1 MGTRAKRLYVCA
13 LLLLIGISGAQD
25 AKPKAKLIHAGHII
39 DVKEGK
45 ALSDQG
51 ILIRGGKIEAV
62 GPYAEISTQ
71 APKDATSID
80 WSGVTVLPGLIDCHT
95 HLLTN
100 IAAEPEDSLF
110 TQVAEMSTAE
120 RALMGAAMGRE
131 DLEAGITTVR
141 DLGNAGLNGDVALRN
156 AIREGWV
163 IGPRMLVSTRAISA
177 AGGQFGP
184 IQTPAA
190 NEIIA
195 QEYAVISG
203 VEEARRAVR
212 DALYAGAD
220 VIKIIVNT
228 GTRVLNV
235 DEVRTIVDEAHRVHV
250 KVAAHAT
257 DDFSVRVAAEA
268 GVDSIE
274 HGYVVSDETLQLMGK
289 KGIFLV
295 PTDGPLETYLDFS
308 AKTPE
313 ERKEMEVGYKKL
325 VAKNADRIQRARKA
339 GVRIAAGSD
348 MYIIY
353 PGKTRGQASL
363 TMLRAY
369 RDSGMTAAEVIRAA
383 TLDAAELLGW
393 QDRIGSIEK
402 GRLADLIGVEG
413 DPLTDI
419 TTLEHVKVVMKGG
432 MEVKTK

>member
-1 MGTRAKRLYVCA
+1 MGTRAKRLYVCVLM
-13 LLLLIGISGAQD
+13 LLAGVASGQD
-25 AKPKAKLIHAGHII
+25 AKPKVKLIHAGRIV

-45 ALSDQG
+45 ARSDQG
-51 ILIRGGKIEAV
+51 ILIRAGKIEAV
-62 GPYAEISTQ
+62 GPYAEVSAQ

-80 WSGVTVLPGLIDCHT
+80 WTGLTVLPGLIDCHT

-120 RALMGAAMGRE
+120 RALMGAAMARE

-163 IGPRMLVSTRAISA
+163 NGPRMLVSTRAISA

-190 NEIIA
+190 KEIIA
-195 QEYAVISG
+195 QEYVVISG
-203 VEEARRAVR
+203 AEEARRAVR

-228 GTRVLNV
+228 GPRVLNV
-235 DEVRTIVDEAHRVHV
+235 DEVRTIVEEAHRVHI

-268 GVDSIE
+268 SVDSIE
-274 HGYVVSDETLQLMGK
+274 HGYVVSDETLQLMSK

-313 ERKEMEVGYKKL
+313 ERKEMEEGYKKL

-369 RDSGMTAAEVIRAA
+369 RDSGMTPAEVIRAA
-383 TLDAAELLGW
+383 TSDAAELLGW

-402 GRLADLIGVEG
+402 GRFADLIGVEG
-413 DPLTDI
+413 DPLADI
-419 TTLEHVKVVMKGG
+419 TTLEHVKAVMKGG
-432 MEVKTK
+432 PEVKTK